1 MNLGGIDAY
10 LDSTQLCALRVAT
23 QRFKVYIFAFYNR
36 TRIPPSPIC
45 NVMLACQY
53 SITVAV
59 QVQVTPWKKEKVP
72 PLNWNFEFKA
82 GSEQF

>member
-59 QVQVTPWKKEKVP
+59 QVQVTP
-72 PLNWNFEFKA
+72 
-82 GSEQF
+82 